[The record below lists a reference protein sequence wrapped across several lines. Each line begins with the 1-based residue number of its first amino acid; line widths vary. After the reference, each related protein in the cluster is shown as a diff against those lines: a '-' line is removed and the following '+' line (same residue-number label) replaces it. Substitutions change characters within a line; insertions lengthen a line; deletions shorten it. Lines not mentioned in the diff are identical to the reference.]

1 MNKQVYVNGKYFDKN
16 DAVVSVFDRGF
27 LFADSV
33 YEVTAVI
40 NGFLVDW
47 KAHFSRLKNSL
58 KEINLE
64 LNIQEKEI
72 FSIQKNLID
81 KNKIKEGLVYI
92 QVTRGIGERDFNFSE
107 TEFKPTIVIF
117 TQEKKILNTDRAKKG
132 IKVVTFEEERWKR
145 RDIKTTQLLA
155 SSMAKSEASKIGK
168 DDCWFIEEGYI
179 TEGSSSN
186 AFIINDNNEVITRE
200 LSHNLL
206 GGITRSSLLHFCK
219 KNNMKFRE
227 SKFTELEAKA
237 AREAF
242 ITSATNFVVPV
253 IEIDGEKVG
262 KGVVGSYVKKVQKLY
277 LNEIKKRLS

>member
-40 NGFLVDW
+40 KGLLVDW

-107 TEFKPTIVIF
+107 TQFKPTIVIF
-117 TQEKKILNTDRAKKG
+117 TQEKKILNTVKAKEG
-132 IKVVTFEEERWKR
+132 IKIVTCEEERWKR

-206 GGITRSSLLHFCK
+206 GGITRSLLLHFCK

-253 IEIDGEKVG
+253 IEIDGNKVG
-262 KGVVGSYVKKVQKLY
+262 TGVVGSYVKEIQKLY
-277 LNEIKKRLS
+277 LKEIKKRLS